1 MANEYPITPEVA
13 LRVGRAVA
21 RALDAG
27 KGGRHKVVIGK
38 DTRISGYMLETALT
52 SGLVSEGARVLLT
65 GPIPTPA
72 VAHMTKSMACDAGI
86 MMTATHTPYRDNG
99 IKIFG
104 PDGYKLSDELEET
117 IEGLILAETMEPRHA
132 VDGVWPR
139 MGKAFRV
146 DDAVGRYIEFAKSAV
161 GAGSLEGLKVVVD
174 CANGAGYFVGPLIFE
189 ELGAEVIKLATRPD
203 GRNINEGCGALHPE
217 LAAKAVLE
225 HGADIGVCFDGD
237 ADRVIFVD
245 AAGQVISGDRV
256 LCLCAKALH
265 ESGSL
270 RGNTLVATV
279 MSNLGLRDALAKDG
293 ITLETTGVGDR
304 LVLER
309 MREGNF
315 ALGGENSGH
324 IIFADHAT
332 TGDGIM
338 SALQVLQ
345 VMKAKGA
352 TLAELADCMS
362 EYPAELVNMPVSE
375 KPPIAEVPAL
385 CGAISKVEEVFGS
398 DGRVLV
404 RYSGTEK
411 KIRLLVECKEA
422 DMAKQAVGVL
432 AAAVEST
439 IGAMLTPT
447 RTSVKVSRR
456 LLPNRSS
463 NRLVPSQNFQ
473 RRVSWRADISRD
485 VVKADGH
492 GDDAEAFDPLPR
504 CIAPSPADSR

>member
-1 MANEYPITPEVA
+1 MSKRLFGTDGIRGVANEYPITPEVA

-21 RALDAG
+21 RAIAAA
-27 KGGRHKVVIGK
+27 KGGVHKVVIGK
-38 DTRISGYMLETALT
+38 DTRVSGYMLETALT

-86 MMTATHTPYRDNG
+86 MLTASHNPFQDNG

-104 PDGYKLSDELEET
+104 PDGYKLGDDLESVVED
-117 IEGLILAETMEPRHA
+117 LILGA
-132 VDGVWPR
+132 DLGVNESPEGGRPR

-189 ELGAEVIKLATRPD
+189 ELGAEVIKLATKPN
-203 GRNINEGCGALHPE
+203 GLNINEGCGALHPE
-217 LAAKAVLE
+217 LAAAAVKE
-225 HGADIGVCFDGD
+225 HGADIGICFDGD

-245 AAGQVISGDRV
+245 ATGEVISGDRV

-265 ESGSL
+265 EGGLL

-279 MSNLGLRDALAKDG
+279 MSNLGLRDSLAADG
-293 ITLETTGVGDR
+293 ISLETTGVGDR

-309 MREGNF
+309 MREGGF

-338 SALQVLQ
+338 SALKVLQ
-345 VMKAKGA
+345 VMKDKGA
-352 TLAELADCMS
+352 TLAELANCMT
-362 EYPAELVNMPVSE
+362 EYPQELVNMPV
-375 KPPIAEVPAL
+375 KDQPPIESVPAL
-385 CGAISKVEEVFGS
+385 QDAMAEVEQVFG
-398 DGRVLV
+398 DEGRILV

-411 KIRLLVECKEA
+411 KIRLLVECKDAGVAREQVEKLA
-422 DMAKQAVGVL
+422 GAVR
-432 AAAVEST
+432 ET
-439 IGAMLTPT
+439 IG
-447 RTSVKVSRR
+447 V
-456 LLPNRSS
+456 
-463 NRLVPSQNFQ
+463 
-473 RRVSWRADISRD
+473 
-485 VVKADGH
+485 
-492 GDDAEAFDPLPR
+492 
-504 CIAPSPADSR
+504 

>member
-1 MANEYPITPEVA
+1 MSKRLFGTDGIRGVANEYPITPEVA

-21 RALDAG
+21 RAIAAA
-27 KGGRHKVVIGK
+27 KGGVHKVVIGK
-38 DTRISGYMLETALT
+38 DTRVSGYMLETALT

-86 MMTATHTPYRDNG
+86 MLTASHNPFQDNG

-104 PDGYKLSDELEET
+104 PDGYKLGDGLESVVE
-117 IEGLILAETMEPRHA
+117 ELILGA
-132 VDGVWPR
+132 DLGVNENPEGGRPR

-161 GAGSLEGLKVVVD
+161 GAGSLDGLKVVVD

-189 ELGAEVIKLATRPD
+189 ELGAEVIKLATKPN
-203 GRNINEGCGALHPE
+203 GLNINEGCGALHPE
-217 LAAKAVLE
+217 LAAAAVKE
-225 HGADIGVCFDGD
+225 HGADIGICFDGD

-245 AAGQVISGDRV
+245 AAGEVISGDRV

-265 ESGSL
+265 EGGLL

-279 MSNLGLRDALAKDG
+279 MSNLGLRDSLAADG
-293 ITLETTGVGDR
+293 INLETTGVGDR

-309 MREGNF
+309 MREGGF

-338 SALQVLQ
+338 SALKVLQ

-352 TLAELADCMS
+352 TLAELANCMT
-362 EYPAELVNMPVSE
+362 EYPQELVNMPV
-375 KPPIAEVPAL
+375 KDQPPIESVPALQDAIAEV
-385 CGAISKVEEVFGS
+385 EQVFG
-398 DGRVLV
+398 DEGRILV

-411 KIRLLVECKEA
+411 KIRLLVECKDAGVAREQVEKLA
-422 DMAKQAVGVL
+422 GAVR
-432 AAAVEST
+432 ET
-439 IGAMLTPT
+439 IG
-447 RTSVKVSRR
+447 V
-456 LLPNRSS
+456 
-463 NRLVPSQNFQ
+463 
-473 RRVSWRADISRD
+473 
-485 VVKADGH
+485 
-492 GDDAEAFDPLPR
+492 
-504 CIAPSPADSR
+504 